1 MSQIQVSVV
10 MGSKSDLPVMK
21 KCLEVLDDFGVVYET
36 KILSAHRMPD
46 ATSDYAKNIEKRGIQ
61 VIIAGAGGAAHLPGT
76 IAANT
81 VMPVIGVPLASSDL
95 QGLDAL
101 YSIVQMPAGVPVAC
115 MAIGTAGAKNAAIL
129 AVKILSLSSSKLKK
143 KMEEYKAKLAQG
155 SR

>member
-10 MGSKSDLPVMK
+10 MGSESDLPVMK
-21 KCLEVLDDFGVVYET
+21 ECLEVLDDFGVVYET

-101 YSIVQMPAGVPVAC
+101 YSIVQMPSGVPVAC

-129 AVKILSLSSSKLKK
+129 AVKILSLSSSELKK
-143 KMEEYKAKLAQG
+143 KMEEYKAKLTQG

>member
-1 MSQIQVSVV
+1 LSQIQVSVV

-61 VIIAGAGGAAHLPGT
+61 VVVAGAGGAAHLPGT
-76 IAANT
+76 IGANT

-129 AVKILSLSSSKLKK
+129 AVKILSLSSLELKK

-155 SR
+155 IK